1 MPNKIVNAGPRQ
13 AGRMHYS
20 LCVTSVTRVH
30 PCDNTLLKKSIVA
43 VNETK
48 LLQGLIYW
56 IAAENVSLPQPLP
69 SAQHPPGLSEVPQI
83 THKHLL

>member
-48 LLQGLIYW
+48 GVMPLW
-56 IAAENVSLPQPLP
+56 AEGTKEHKRGGNRPNRNEQC
-69 SAQHPPGLSEVPQI
+69 SE
-83 THKHLL
+83 L